1 MMRKPHL
8 FAFAATAGTL
18 AAPRAA
24 GANDMGGLAY
34 VVFVWPIGLLMLI
47 LAIILSVIGF
57 RILKRTSA
65 EHPHGAYAFLL
76 MGVGGLIGVA
86 YPVVT
91 MALDRAFDVGSSL
104 ELMIVS
110 MIPVILAAVFLFL
123 LGRAIRRRARPPAA

>member
-1 MMRKPHL
+1 MRKRPHL
-8 FAFAATAGTL
+8 FALAAAGTL

-34 VVFVWPIGLLMLI
+34 VVFIWPIGLLMLV

-65 EHPHGAYAFLL
+65 EHPHGAYALLL
-76 MGVGGLIGVA
+76 MGVGCLIGVA

-91 MALDRAFDVGSSL
+91 IALDRAFDVVSSL
-104 ELMIVS
+104 ELMLGS

-123 LGRAIRRRARPPAA
+123 LGRAIRRRARPPSA